1 MEGRSVRRVAR
12 AKIKQPRRGFTAFFE
27 VGVAELFLEIESE
40 REAHSTRIPCHSHAV
55 VVIKTVN
62 LRSFLFLTAPLQS
75 HVPPIQHR
83 RKSKG
88 HNHDQ

>member
-40 REAHSTRIPCHSHAV
+40 REAHSTRIPRHSHVV
-55 VVIKTVN
+55 VVIPMAAKDCFA
-62 LRSFLFLTAPLQS
+62 RGWASQ
-75 HVPPIQHR
+75 
-83 RKSKG
+83 
-88 HNHDQ
+88 